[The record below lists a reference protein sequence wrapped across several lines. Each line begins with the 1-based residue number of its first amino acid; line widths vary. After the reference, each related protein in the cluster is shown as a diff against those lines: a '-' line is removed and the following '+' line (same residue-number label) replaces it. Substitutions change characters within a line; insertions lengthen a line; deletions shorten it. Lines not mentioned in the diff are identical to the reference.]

1 MSGPAIDIERRD
13 GKQRGY
19 YAALDG
25 PGTVGELHYARQDG
39 RIVAT
44 HTEVDEQHRGR
55 GIALELVKA
64 LVADARAEGMR
75 IVPHCSY
82 VRRQLETHPEWQ
94 DVLDRA
100 GRESGRAG

>member
-1 MSGPAIDIERRD
+1 SQPTIEIERRD
-13 GKQRGY
+13 GEERGC

-25 PGTVGELHYARQDG
+25 PRTVGELHYERRDG

-44 HTEVDEQHRGR
+44 HTEVDAALRGR

-64 LVADARAEGMR
+64 LVADARAESMS

-94 DVLDRA
+94 DVLHRA
-100 GRESGRAG
+100 GGETGRAR